1 MSEIKTIG
9 ILTSGGDA
17 PGMNAAIRS
26 VARSALNSGYK
37 VMGIKRGYHGLLKGE
52 IEELTSRMVSDTLQR
67 GGTFLQTAR
76 SKSFATEDGVKKAVE
91 ILRIFGI
98 DALVVIGGDGSL
110 KGARDIAN
118 EGFPVIGIP
127 GTIDNDIGCSDYT
140 IGFDTA
146 MNTAMDA
153 IDKIRDTASSHERCS
168 VVEVMGRNA
177 GHIALNLGIANG
189 AETVI
194 IPEMP
199 YDMDDIKRTIIS
211 GRNRGK
217 KHYVIILSEGVGGG
231 QALCKDIEEATGVES
246 RASILGYIQRG
257 GSPTT
262 RDRVIASQMGNHAVK
277 LLEEGKLNRV
287 VAMKDS
293 KIVDYEI
300 NEALDMKKGVDEDIL
315 ELIRTLSI

>member
-1 MSEIKTIG
+1 MSEIKTIA

-17 PGMNAAIRS
+17 PGMNAAIRA
-26 VARSALNSGYK
+26 VARTALNLGYK
-37 VMGIKRGYHGLLKGE
+37 VMGVKRGFHGLLKGE
-52 IEELTSRMVSDTLQR
+52 LEELTSRMVSDTLQR

-76 SKSFATEDGVKKAVE
+76 SKSFATEDGVTKAIE
-91 ILRIFGI
+91 ILKIFGI

-118 EGFPVIGIP
+118 KGFPVIGIP
-127 GTIDNDIGCSDYT
+127 GTIDNDIGCTEYT

-146 MNTAMDA
+146 MNTAMEA

-177 GHIALNLGIANG
+177 GHIALNLGLANG

-262 RDRVIASQMGNHAVK
+262 RDRVIASQMGYHAVK
-277 LLEEGKLNRV
+277 LIADGNFNRV

-300 NEALDMKKGVDEDIL
+300 NEALDIKKGVDEDIL
-315 ELIRTLSI
+315 ELVRTLSI